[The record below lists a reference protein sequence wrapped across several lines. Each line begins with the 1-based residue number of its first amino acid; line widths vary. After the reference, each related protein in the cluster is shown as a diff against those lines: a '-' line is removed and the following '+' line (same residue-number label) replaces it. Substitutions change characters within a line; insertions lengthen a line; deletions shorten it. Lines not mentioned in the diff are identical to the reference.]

1 MKNLNNKTT
10 KYFALLLS
18 IIITAGCAPT
28 IVSVK
33 KSEQYKTVLCSSIE
47 KKENVAYPK
56 NLTDQFTKGN
66 GKKVNVFID
75 WYDLEPQTKNTIR
88 WEWFHPG
95 GEIMGSIA
103 RVFTPTTSHWKS
115 WGTMELDDKYNR
127 SPGQWSVKVFLNNN
141 YICTKKFMILEN
153 SVQ

>member
-10 KYFALLLS
+10 KYFVLLL
-18 IIITAGCAPT
+18 IIITVGCAPT

-47 KKENVAYPK
+47 KKGNTTHPK

-66 GKKVNVFID
+66 GKKVYVFTD
-75 WYDLEPQTKNTIR
+75 WYDLEPQTKNTVR
-88 WEWFHPG
+88 WEWFYPE
-95 GEIMGSIA
+95 GEIMGSSSH
-103 RVFTPTTSHWKS
+103 VFTPTKSHWKT
-115 WGTMELDDKYNR
+115 WAPIKLDDKYNR